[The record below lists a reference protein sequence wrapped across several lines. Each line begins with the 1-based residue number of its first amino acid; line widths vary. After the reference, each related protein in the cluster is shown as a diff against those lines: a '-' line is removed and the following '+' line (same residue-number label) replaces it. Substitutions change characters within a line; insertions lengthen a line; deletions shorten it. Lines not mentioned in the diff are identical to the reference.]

1 MFRHDVS
8 HWPLVVSI
16 ASGPQDATAARTFID
31 SWNDWL
37 SWNEPFAT
45 LRVFTDPL
53 ALQPRPE
60 FLALVEDWLAARR
73 DAFRRNLMGIA
84 NIVPASQYEHAQ
96 RVKLGEGF
104 AAPARTFTDLDAG
117 LHWLAAEIFGPR
129 ELPLDRDAV
138 SAVIASAA

>member
-60 FLALVEDWLAARR
+60 FLALVEDWLASRR
-73 DAFRRNLMGIA
+73 DAFRPTPM
-84 NIVPASQYEHAQ
+84 
-96 RVKLGEGF
+96 
-104 AAPARTFTDLDAG
+104 
-117 LHWLAAEIFGPR
+117 
-129 ELPLDRDAV
+129 
-138 SAVIASAA
+138 